1 MTPGARRRRRPG
13 NDEHRVG
20 CARMAADRDERALVI
35 VGGGRMGEALLAG
48 ILAAGRPADELAVA
62 EVSPTRREELA
73 AAHAG
78 GGGPRAGAGGVG
90 GRAGGGGAP
99 GAPGPGGG
107 GGGGAHPPRPGAGG
121 GGGGG

>member
-1 MTPGARRRRRPG
+1 
-13 NDEHRVG
+13 
-20 CARMAADRDERALVI
+20 MAADRDERALVI

-78 GGGPRAGAGGVG
+78 VEVTEAPVPAAGAVLAVKPADAAAAAAAVADPRAPRHPSIPA
-90 GRAGGGGAP
+90 AAP
-99 GAPGPGGG
+99 TEAIQ
-107 GGGGAHPPRPGAGG
+107 
-121 GGGGG
+121 